1 MSTGGKLKMKAKKVL
16 SLTFTFVAVML
27 SVIGLVLYY
36 SSANFIVSSITSYLP
51 FTVNSNIFLVIVGL
65 LFLIIGIIDLAEGK
79 AMPQWIM
86 QLKLA
91 VTTLI
96 SVTFLTVIFYIAPLW
111 RITDTNIIAYE
122 GANLFLHILA
132 PIVAIF
138 GFCLFD
144 VETKIKWRWTSLL
157 PLLVV
162 VYGIVYGVLLITSRD
177 LSLDIYNFV
186 HAEGGTFDVFR
197 MIVFIVIMLVG
208 TFALTNLWWSLN
220 LASFKHTE
228 KKELRKKEKAETT
241 SENVEPVKEE
251 EKPVVVQKEE
261 VKPVQSAPVAAA
273 AAQQAKT
280 ESQPTAK
287 VVTKPASQP
296 AAANKPAPQPA
307 PVKKVVTKPANN
319 LYNGNTRTYHISTTK
334 SLLGKWQVKLAG
346 GEKAIKVCATQQEAI
361 DFTRELVK
369 SQGGSIRLHSLDG
382 RIRKI

>member
-36 SSANFIVSSITSYLP
+36 SDANFIVSSITSYLP

-65 LFLIIGIIDLAEGK
+65 LFLIIGIIDLVEGK

-96 SVTFLTVIFYIAPLW
+96 SITFLTVIFYIAPLW

-162 VYGIVYGVLLITSRD
+162 IYGVVYGVLLITSRD

-186 HAEGGTFDVFR
+186 HEEGKSFDVFR

-208 TFALTNLWWSLN
+208 TFGLTNLWWSLN
-220 LASFKHTE
+220 LASFKCTE
-228 KKELRKKEKAETT
+228 KKELKKQEKKEVAAET
-241 SENVEPVKEE
+241 VEPVKEE
-251 EKPVVVQKEE
+251 EKPVVAQKEE
-261 VKPVQSAPVAAA
+261 IKPVQSAPVAAA
-273 AAQQAKT
+273 AAQQTKT
-280 ESQPTAK
+280 QSQATAK
-287 VVTKPASQP
+287 AVS
-296 AAANKPAPQPA
+296 KPAPQPA
-307 PVKKVVTKPANN
+307 PVKKVVSKPANN

>member
-36 SSANFIVSSITSYLP
+36 SDANFIVSSITSYLP

-65 LFLIIGIIDLAEGK
+65 LFLIIGIIDLVEGK

-96 SVTFLTVIFYIAPLW
+96 SITFLTVIFYIAPLW

-162 VYGIVYGVLLITSRD
+162 IYGVVYGVLLITSRD

-186 HAEGGTFDVFR
+186 HEEGKSFDVFR

-208 TFALTNLWWSLN
+208 TFGLTNLWWSLN
-220 LASFKHTE
+220 LASFKCTE
-228 KKELRKKEKAETT
+228 KKELKKQEKKEVAAET
-241 SENVEPVKEE
+241 VEPVKEE
-251 EKPVVVQKEE
+251 EKPVVAQKEE
-261 VKPVQSAPVAAA
+261 IKPVQSAPVAVA
-273 AAQQAKT
+273 AAQQTKT
-280 ESQPTAK
+280 QSQATAK
-287 VVTKPASQP
+287 AVSKPAPQSAP
-296 AAANKPAPQPA
+296 TNKPAPQPA
-307 PVKKVVTKPANN
+307 PVKKVVSKPANN

>member
-36 SSANFIVSSITSYLP
+36 SDANFIVSSITSYLP

-65 LFLIIGIIDLAEGK
+65 LFLIIGIIDLVEGK

-132 PIVAIF
+132 PVVAIF

-162 VYGIVYGVLLITSRD
+162 IYGVVYGVLLITSRD

-186 HAEGGTFDVFR
+186 HEEGKSFDVFR

-208 TFALTNLWWSLN
+208 TFGLTNLWWSLN
-220 LASFKHTE
+220 LASFKCTE
-228 KKELRKKEKAETT
+228 KKELKKQEKKEVAAET
-241 SENVEPVKEE
+241 VEPVKEE
-251 EKPVVVQKEE
+251 EKPVVAQKEE
-261 VKPVQSAPVAAA
+261 VKPVQSAPVAAV
-273 AAQQAKT
+273 AAQQTKT
-280 ESQPTAK
+280 QSQTTAK
-287 VVTKPASQP
+287 VVNKPAPQP
-296 AAANKPAPQPA
+296 VATNKPAPQPA
-307 PVKKVVTKPANN
+307 PVKKTVSKPANN

>member
-1 MSTGGKLKMKAKKVL
+1 MKAKKVL

-36 SSANFIVSSITSYLP
+36 SDANFIVSSITSYLP

-65 LFLIIGIIDLAEGK
+65 LFLIIGIIDLVEGK

-162 VYGIVYGVLLITSRD
+162 IYGVAYGVLLITSRD

-186 HAEGGTFDVFR
+186 HEEGKSFDVFR

-208 TFALTNLWWSLN
+208 TFGLTNLWWSL
-220 LASFKHTE
+220 
-228 KKELRKKEKAETT
+228 
-241 SENVEPVKEE
+241 P
-251 EKPVVVQKEE
+251 
-261 VKPVQSAPVAAA
+261 
-273 AAQQAKT
+273 
-280 ESQPTAK
+280 
-287 VVTKPASQP
+287 
-296 AAANKPAPQPA
+296 
-307 PVKKVVTKPANN
+307 
-319 LYNGNTRTYHISTTK
+319 
-334 SLLGKWQVKLAG
+334 
-346 GEKAIKVCATQQEAI
+346 
-361 DFTRELVK
+361 
-369 SQGGSIRLHSLDG
+369 
-382 RIRKI
+382 

>member
-36 SSANFIVSSITSYLP
+36 SDANFIVSSITSYLP

-65 LFLIIGIIDLAEGK
+65 LFLIIGIIDLVEGK

-162 VYGIVYGVLLITSRD
+162 IYGVVYGVLLITSRD

-186 HAEGGTFDVFR
+186 HEEGKSFDVFR

-208 TFALTNLWWSLN
+208 TFGLTNLWWSLN
-220 LASFKHTE
+220 LASFKCSE
-228 KKELRKKEKAETT
+228 KKANLKKEKEEAVSETA
-241 SENVEPVKEE
+241 EPVKEE
-251 EKPVVVQKEE
+251 EKPVVAQKEE

-273 AAQQAKT
+273 ASQQAKT
-280 ESQPTAK
+280 ESQTTAK
-287 VVTKPASQP
+287 AVTKPVPQP
-296 AAANKPAPQPA
+296 VATNKPATQPA
-307 PVKKVVTKPANN
+307 PVKKVVSKPANN

>member
-36 SSANFIVSSITSYLP
+36 SDANFIVSSITSYLP

-111 RITDTNIIAYE
+111 RITDINIIAYQ

-162 VYGIVYGVLLITSRD
+162 IYGVVYGVLLITSRD

-186 HAEGGTFDVFR
+186 HEEGKSFDVFR

-208 TFALTNLWWSLN
+208 TFGLTNLWWSLN
-220 LASFKHTE
+220 LASFKCSE
-228 KKELRKKEKAETT
+228 KKANLKKEKEEAVSETA
-241 SENVEPVKEE
+241 EPVKEE
-251 EKPVVVQKEE
+251 EKPVVAQKEE
-261 VKPVQSAPVAAA
+261 VKPVQSAPVAVAA
-273 AAQQAKT
+273 SQQAKT
-280 ESQPTAK
+280 QSQTTAK
-287 VVTKPASQP
+287 AVTKPVPQP
-296 AAANKPAPQPA
+296 VATNKPATQPV
-307 PVKKVVTKPANN
+307 PVKKVVSKPANN

>member
-36 SSANFIVSSITSYLP
+36 SDANFIVSSITSYLP

-65 LFLIIGIIDLAEGK
+65 LFLIIGIIDLVEGK

-111 RITDTNIIAYE
+111 RITDINIIAYQ

-162 VYGIVYGVLLITSRD
+162 IYGVVYGVLLITSRD

-186 HAEGGTFDVFR
+186 HEEGKSFDVFR
-197 MIVFIVIMLVG
+197 MIVFILIMLVG
-208 TFALTNLWWSLN
+208 TFGLTNLWWSLN
-220 LASFKHTE
+220 LASFKCSE
-228 KKELRKKEKAETT
+228 KKANLKKEKEEAVSETA
-241 SENVEPVKEE
+241 EPVKEE
-251 EKPVVVQKEE
+251 EKPVVAQKEE

-273 AAQQAKT
+273 ASQQAKT
-280 ESQPTAK
+280 ESQTTAK
-287 VVTKPASQP
+287 AVTKPAPQP
-296 AAANKPAPQPA
+296 VATNKPATQPA
-307 PVKKVVTKPANN
+307 PVKKVVSKPANN

>member
-36 SSANFIVSSITSYLP
+36 SDANFIVSSITSYLP

-111 RITDTNIIAYE
+111 RITDINIIAYQ

-162 VYGIVYGVLLITSRD
+162 IYGVVYGVLLITSRD

-186 HAEGGTFDVFR
+186 HEEGKSFDVFR

-208 TFALTNLWWSLN
+208 TFGLTNLWWSLN
-220 LASFKHTE
+220 LASFKCSE
-228 KKELRKKEKAETT
+228 KKANLKKEKEEAVSETA
-241 SENVEPVKEE
+241 EPVKEE
-251 EKPVVVQKEE
+251 EKPVVAQKEE
-261 VKPVQSAPVAAA
+261 VKPVQSAPVAAV

-280 ESQPTAK
+280 ESQTTAK
-287 VVTKPASQP
+287 TVTKPAPQP
-296 AAANKPAPQPA
+296 VATNKPATQPA
-307 PVKKVVTKPANN
+307 PVKKVVSKPANN

>member
-36 SSANFIVSSITSYLP
+36 SDANFVVSSITSYLP

-111 RITDTNIIAYE
+111 RITDINIIAYQ

-162 VYGIVYGVLLITSRD
+162 IYGVVYGVLLITSRD

-186 HAEGGTFDVFR
+186 HEEGKSFDVFR

-208 TFALTNLWWSLN
+208 TFGLTNLWWSLN
-220 LASFKHTE
+220 LASFKCTE
-228 KKELRKKEKAETT
+228 KKELKKQEKKEVAAET
-241 SENVEPVKEE
+241 VEPVKEE
-251 EKPVVVQKEE
+251 EKPVVAQKEE
-261 VKPVQSAPVAAA
+261 IKPVQSAPVAVAA
-273 AAQQAKT
+273 SQQAKT
-280 ESQPTAK
+280 ESQTTAK
-287 VVTKPASQP
+287 AVTKPVPQP
-296 AAANKPAPQPA
+296 VATNKPATQPV
-307 PVKKVVTKPANN
+307 PVKKVVSKPANN

>member
-36 SSANFIVSSITSYLP
+36 SDANFIVSSITSYLP

-65 LFLIIGIIDLAEGK
+65 LFLIIGIIDLVEGK

-96 SVTFLTVIFYIAPLW
+96 SITFLTVIFYIAPLW

-162 VYGIVYGVLLITSRD
+162 IYGVVYGVLLITSRD

-186 HAEGGTFDVFR
+186 HEEGKSFDVFR

-208 TFALTNLWWSLN
+208 TFGLTNLWWSLN
-220 LASFKHTE
+220 LASFKCTE
-228 KKELRKKEKAETT
+228 KKELKKQEKKEVAAET
-241 SENVEPVKEE
+241 VEPVKEE
-251 EKPVVVQKEE
+251 EKPVVAQKEE
-261 VKPVQSAPVAAA
+261 IKPVQSAPVAAA
-273 AAQQAKT
+273 AAQQTKT
-280 ESQPTAK
+280 QSQATAK
-287 VVTKPASQP
+287 VVS
-296 AAANKPAPQPA
+296 KPAPSPA
-307 PVKKVVTKPANN
+307 PVKKVVSKPANN

>member
-1 MSTGGKLKMKAKKVL
+1 MSTGGKLKMKTKKVL

-228 KKELRKKEKAETT
+228 KKELRKKEKTEAT
-241 SENVEPVKEE
+241 SETVEPVKEE
-251 EKPVVVQKEE
+251 EKPVAVQKEE

-287 VVTKPASQP
+287 VVNKPASQP
-296 AAANKPAPQPA
+296 AAANKPASQPA
-307 PVKKVVTKPANN
+307 PVKKVVSKPANN